1 MKAVFNGE
9 VYEMPQSFNNHI
21 IINRILTEVED
32 LEHIPFYVQ
41 DSEGGVFFMFGRKV
55 QYTEE

>member
-1 MKAVFNGE
+1 MKAFFNGE

-21 IINRILTEVED
+21 IINRILTEIED
-32 LEHIPFYVQ
+32 PEHVPFYVQ

-55 QYTEE
+55 

>member
-9 VYEMPQSFNNHI
+9 VYEMPQSFNNHT

-32 LEHIPFYVQ
+32 PEHIPFYVQ
-41 DSEGGVFFMFGRKV
+41 DNKGGVFFMFGRKV
-55 QYTEE
+55 